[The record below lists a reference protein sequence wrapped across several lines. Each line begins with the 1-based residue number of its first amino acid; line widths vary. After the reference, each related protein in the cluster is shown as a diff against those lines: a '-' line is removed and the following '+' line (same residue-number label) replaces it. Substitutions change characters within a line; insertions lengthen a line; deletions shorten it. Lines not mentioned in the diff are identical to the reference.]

1 VTSPLD
7 AVLLPLWGGAL
18 IGLAAALLLYWN
30 GRIAGISG
38 IVGGLLRARRGEIAW
53 RGAFIGGLLAGGL
66 VLAHA
71 YPTALNTDFRRHA
84 FACVAD
90 GLLLRG
96 GPWQASP
103 RAAHHGESYDE

>member
-1 VTSPLD
+1 VRSRIESH
-7 AVLLPLWGGAL
+7 VLPGRHAASSAL
-18 IGLAAALLLYWN
+18 VVPNAL
-30 GRIAGISG
+30 
-38 IVGGLLRARRGEIAW
+38 
-53 RGAFIGGLLAGGL
+53 
-66 VLAHA
+66 
-71 YPTALNTDFRRHA
+71 TTDFRRHA